1 MTTKTNPEQ
10 ASKDIEEKLQIYLE
24 SDKGSK
30 RLENHLSNEL
40 KHKLHLEKIEAGSI
54 FIVIRLSSLDCLE
67 RLHYLSTTDYLSNT
81 INHLLITKE
90 FLTECAVS
98 SVILK
103 VTLLEESYQ
112 RLLLTARGKPKLK
125 LYKCHIQAFQ

>member
-10 ASKDIEEKLQIYLE
+10 ASKDIEEKLQTYLE

-98 SVILK
+98 SVTLK

-112 RLLLTARGKPKLK
+112 RLLLIARGKPKLK
-125 LYKCHIQAFQ
+125 LSMCHIQASQ